1 MLYQLLLIS
10 HEPANNI
17 HQCYKQTS
25 SDLSV
30 YLWPSLVI
38 QERFLVIETSF
49 RVPFAVCAMARNEI
63 EHIHA
68 EPTYGFSAKPSV
80 SLPLFLNCLKARM
93 WNTGTVIL
101 EKKENASDVEWRMC
115 QAVLKMGV
123 HTDIKRWIFN
133 SIQRGKPSIAKL
145 SNLIPFDK
153 STLVLN
159 KTSILNIYRPAF
171 PRFSYKKYC

>member
-1 MLYQLLLIS
+1 
-10 HEPANNI
+10 
-17 HQCYKQTS
+17 
-25 SDLSV
+25 
-30 YLWPSLVI
+30 
-38 QERFLVIETSF
+38 
-49 RVPFAVCAMARNEI
+49 MARNEI

-80 SLPLFLNCLKARM
+80 SLALFLNCLKARM

-101 EKKENASDVEWRMC
+101 EKKKENASDVEWRMC
-115 QAVLKMGV
+115 QAVLKTGV

-159 KTSILNIYRPAF
+159 KTSILNTYKPAF
-171 PRFSYKKYC
+171 PRFSYKKYCLWIFLICDIFLVTLPLIYCTCLTLNFNTEIVETLYLACCGIAQELGPQGYIYS